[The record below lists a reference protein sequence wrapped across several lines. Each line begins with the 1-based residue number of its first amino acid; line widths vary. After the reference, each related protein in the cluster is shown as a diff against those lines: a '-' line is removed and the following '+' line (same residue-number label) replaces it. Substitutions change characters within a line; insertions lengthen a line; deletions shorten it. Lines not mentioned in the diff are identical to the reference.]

1 MIAWPVLVG
10 YLLGS
15 VPFALLIGGSAVR
28 TTGSGN
34 LGTAN
39 VLRVRRT
46 SLGLLVLVLDMAKGG
61 AAVWLARASGVNEAI
76 VVAAGVAAIVGHIY
90 PAWLRFRGGKGVA
103 TTFGVF
109 SAVSPPAALMAAA
122 FFGLGV
128 WATRYVSVGSLLALV
143 SLPGLVLATDGNRLV
158 AAAAAGA
165 AALVVFRHRGNLA
178 RLQNG
183 TERRLRRGWTD
194 GAARTG
200 STRE

>member
-1 MIAWPVLVG
+1 M
-10 YLLGS
+10 S
-15 VPFALLIGGSAVR
+15 FALLIGGSAVR

-34 LGTAN
+34 LGAAN
-39 VLRVRRT
+39 VLRRRT
-46 SLGLLVLVLDMAKGG
+46 SLGLLVLVLDVAKGG
-61 AAVWLARASGVNEAI
+61 AAVWLACAFGANEAM

-109 SAVSPPAALMAAA
+109 TAVSPPAALMAAA
-122 FFGLGV
+122 LFGLGV

-178 RLQNG
+178 RLQSG

>member
-103 TTFGVF
+103 TTLGVF
-109 SAVSPPAALMAAA
+109 TAVSPPVVM
-122 FFGLGV
+122 
-128 WATRYVSVGSLLALV
+128 WRTDQDPSVGSLLALV